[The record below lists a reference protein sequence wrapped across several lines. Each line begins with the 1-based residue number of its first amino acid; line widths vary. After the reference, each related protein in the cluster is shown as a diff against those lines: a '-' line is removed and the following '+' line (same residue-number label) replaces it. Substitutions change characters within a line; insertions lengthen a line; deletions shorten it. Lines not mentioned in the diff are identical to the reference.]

1 MSGQQAPS
9 AAAGHALETLDMT
22 VKGAKAYE
30 REDLA
35 DRLSRARRLLTESTI
50 TVHVVGEF
58 KQGKSS
64 LINALL
70 TAPICPVD
78 DDIATAVP
86 TEVRYASEVSASATF
101 ASAPGS
107 GGPGWTEAISPSDIA
122 SYVSEAGNPG
132 NDRKLK
138 AVTVGI
144 DRPLL
149 SGGLVLVDTP
159 GVGGLGSV
167 HNATT
172 IGSLPQSHAVL
183 FVSDASQEL
192 TFAELRFLRTVQE
205 LCPNVIMVLT
215 KTDLYP
221 HWTRIRDLN
230 QNHLRRAGVDIE
242 IIPVSS
248 EIRQIAARSADKD
261 LNNESGFPV
270 LVRRLHEIIAGAER
284 LALDATITHVV
295 RALDQM
301 DIAVAARREALV
313 DPANAARIVSSLQR
327 TKDRADALR
336 ERSSKWQLVL
346 QDGFADINS
355 DIEHDLRTRS
365 RTVLHEAEAAID
377 AGDPAKNWTEFEEW
391 LRQRLAGEA
400 LENYAMFV
408 RRAKEVAV
416 AVGEHFELAENQIV
430 TARDVSAPIEKL
442 RDFSVDSAFVEK
454 KAKGA
459 GLAAMQKG
467 YGGVLMFTLL
477 PSMLGLAVP
486 LPVGLAAGALI
497 GGFGYK
503 EQRKQQLER
512 RRGDAKNTVRRFVDE
527 FNLQIGKDSRDA
539 IRHVQRELRNAW
551 SDRVS
556 ELQRS
561 AADGLAAA
569 QKAVQSS
576 ESDASTRERIEAD
589 VKSMAM
595 LRARVADV
603 QAHLER
609 AQQAIEKAQ
618 AEQRA
623 RDLAAKASAAS
634 AASAASGAEVPEPS
648 GAPSGTAG

>member
-1 MSGQQAPS
+1 MSEQQASS
-9 AAAGHALETLDMT
+9 AAARHALETLDMT

-35 DRLSRARRLLTESTI
+35 DRLARARRLLSGSTI

-86 TEVRYASEVSASATF
+86 TEVRYAAEVSASASF
-101 ASAPGS
+101 ESAPGS
-107 GGPGWTEAISPSDIA
+107 GGPGWTEQISPSDIA
-122 SYVSEAGNPG
+122 SYASEAGNPG
-132 NDRKLK
+132 NTRRLK

-149 SGGLVLVDTP
+149 AGGLALIDTP

-172 IGSLPQSHAVL
+172 MGSLPQSHAVL
-183 FVSDASQEL
+183 FVTDASQEL
-192 TFAELRFLRTVQE
+192 TYAELRFLRTVQE
-205 LCPNVIMVLT
+205 LCPTVLMILS
-215 KTDLYP
+215 KIDLYP
-221 HWTRIRDLN
+221 HWQRIRDLDE
-230 QNHLRRAGVDIE
+230 QHLRRAGISTE
-242 IIPVSS
+242 ILPLSS
-248 EIRQIAARSADKD
+248 ELRSVAARSADQEM
-261 LNNESGFPV
+261 NNESGFPA
-270 LVRRLHEIIAGAER
+270 LVRHLHEVVANAER
-284 LALDATITHVV
+284 LALDATVTHIV

-301 DIAVAARREALV
+301 EQAVAARRDALV
-313 DPANAARIVSSLQR
+313 APENAERLIAALQT
-327 TKDRADALR
+327 TKERADALR

-355 DIEHDLRTRS
+355 DVEFDLRIRS
-365 RTVLHEAEAAID
+365 RTVLQEAEAAIE
-377 AGDPAKNWTEFEEW
+377 AGDPAKNWAEFEEW

-408 RRAKEVAV
+408 RRAKEVA
-416 AVGEHFELAENQIV
+416 AQVGEHFELAESQIV
-430 TARDVSAPIEKL
+430 TARDVTAPVQKL
-442 RDFSVDSAFVEK
+442 REFSIDSAFVEK

-459 GLAAMQKG
+459 GLAALQKG
-467 YGGVLMFTLL
+467 FGGVMMFTVL
-477 PSMLGLAVP
+477 PAMVGLAVP
-486 LPVGLAAGALI
+486 IPFGLAAGALL
-497 GGFGYK
+497 GGFGFK
-503 EQRKQQLER
+503 EGRKQQVER
-512 RRGDAKNTVRRFVDE
+512 RRNEAKQTVRRFVDE
-527 FNLQIGKDSRDA
+527 FNMQIGKDSRDA

-561 AADGLAAA
+561 TADALAAA
-569 QKAVQSS
+569 QSAAKGGEA
-576 ESDASTRERIEAD
+576 DATTRERIDAD

-595 LRARVADV
+595 LRARVDDL
-603 QAHLER
+603 QSHLDR
-609 AQQAIEKAQ
+609 S
-618 AEQRA
+618 RT
-623 RDLAAKASAAS
+623 AAVAGAGT
-634 AASAASGAEVPEPS
+634 SGA
-648 GAPSGTAG
+648 A